1 MAIEQCTEEEKA
13 VAARNF
19 AIFSRT
25 LQQAEF
31 IGLLPEAQEATLE
44 EAHSLLFGQ
53 CVPMTVKRQLLE
65 LLKALEMCP
74 AVGTD
79 NTHRIKQTLELWDT
93 PRF

>member
-1 MAIEQCTEEEKA
+1 MAIEQCTEKDKA

-31 IGLLPEAQEATLE
+31 ISLLPEAQEATLE

-65 LLKALEMCP
+65 FLKALEMCP
-74 AVGTD
+74 KIGPD
-79 NTHRIKQTLELWDT
+79 NTNRIKQTLELWDT